1 MHYDARFVSRETLR
15 YSTFELIYT
24 SNHANGGISTLI
36 ILLDL
41 TSICKQNDYECLMLL
56 LGQKTQINDTC
67 QAIPIFW
74 SSLIYT
80 MKTDST
86 GYNINVLQQTAC

>member
-15 YSTFELIYT
+15 YSTFELIY
-24 SNHANGGISTLI
+24 SSIHANGGILTWI
-36 ILLDL
+36 ILLNL
-41 TSICKQNDYECLMLL
+41 TSTCKPNDHECLMLM

-80 MKTDST
+80 MKTDPI
-86 GYNINVLQQTAC
+86 GYNINVLQQIAC